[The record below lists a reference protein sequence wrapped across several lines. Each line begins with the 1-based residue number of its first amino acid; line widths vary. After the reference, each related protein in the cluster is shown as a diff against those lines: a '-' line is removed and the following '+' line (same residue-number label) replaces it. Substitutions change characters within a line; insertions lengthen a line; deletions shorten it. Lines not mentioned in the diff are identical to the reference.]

1 MFDFELAHPFQSHD
15 DHFHEECAVFGI
27 WGVASDEEN
36 RAKAATI
43 TATGLHSLQH
53 RGQEACG
60 IVAFDQGRFLV
71 HRAIGLVGDVFGQG
85 KADDRRAGPLTRLV
99 GTAAIGHTRYATSG
113 KGEGPTPVR
122 NIQPLW
128 TDLDDTGGFALA
140 HNGNLTNA
148 QTLKSDLRAEGR
160 RFQSTV
166 DTEVI
171 LDLMARSRE
180 KRLASRLIDA
190 LTRVV
195 GAYSIVGLSAKKLIG
210 VRDPSG
216 VRPLVLGRLDNAWII
231 CSETCALDIVGA
243 SFVRDIDPGEMVVI
257 DENGLQSLRPF
268 ATAPRRFCI
277 FEYIYFSR
285 PDSFVEGNNVYA
297 IRQQIGRE
305 LALEETY
312 KADMVIPIP
321 DSGTPAAIGYAKES
335 GIPFELAITRS
346 QLAGRSFIEP
356 DQESREQVVRRK
368 LNVNRDMV
376 RGKRVVLVDDSIVR
390 GTTSKILVRMFRD
403 AGVREVHM
411 RIASPPTRSPCY
423 YGVDTPSQGEL
434 IYNQYTSLEQ
444 MERHL
449 GVDSLRYLSVK
460 GMYRAAG
467 ETDIPENEDDC
478 GGSAGYCDACF
489 TGNYPIDLIDA
500 AGKSTSQT
508 DLFREF
514 SDQT

>member
-1 MFDFELAHPFQSHD
+1 MFDLQTTHPFQSHD

-27 WGVASDEEN
+27 WGADADEDEPS
-36 RAKAATI
+36 KAATI
-43 TATGLHSLQH
+43 TATGLHALQH

-60 IVAFDQGRFLV
+60 IVAFNQGRFLV
-71 HRAIGLVGDVFGQG
+71 HRAIGLVGDVFGKG
-85 KADDRRAGPLTRLV
+85 KADDGRSGPLLRLT
-99 GTAAIGHTRYATSG
+99 GDAAIGHTRYATSG
-113 KGEGPTPVR
+113 KGEGPAPIR

-128 TDLDDTGGFALA
+128 TDLDETGGFALA

-148 QTLKSDLRAEGR
+148 NTLKADLRAEGR

-180 KRLASRLIDA
+180 RRLASRLIDA
-190 LTRVV
+190 LSRVV

-243 SFVRDIDPGEMVVI
+243 TYVRDIDPGEMVVI
-257 DENGLQSLRPF
+257 DEDGLQTFRPF
-268 ATAPRRFCI
+268 APAPHRFCI

-297 IRQQIGRE
+297 IRQAIGQE
-305 LALEETY
+305 LAREETHS
-312 KADMVIPIP
+312 ADMVVPVP
-321 DSGTPAAIGYAKES
+321 DSGTPAAIGYARQS
-335 GIPFELAITRS
+335 GIPFELAVTRS

-411 RIASPPTRSPCY
+411 RIASPPTKSPCY
-423 YGVDTPSQGEL
+423 YGVDTPSKGEL
-434 IYNQYTSLEQ
+434 IYNQYATIEQ

-449 GVDSLRYLSVK
+449 GVDSLRYLSVP
-460 GMYRAAG
+460 GMYRAVG
-467 ETDIPENEDDC
+467 QQDIPEDESEC
-478 GGSAGYCDACF
+478 GARAGYCDACF
-489 TGNYPIDLIDA
+489 TGSYPIELVDNSITDS
-500 AGKSTSQT
+500 KQK

-514 SDQT
+514 GN

>member
-1 MFDFELAHPFQSHD
+1 MIDLSSAHPFQSHD
-15 DHFHEECAVFGI
+15 DHFHEECAVFGV
-27 WGVASDEEN
+27 WGVEQDEDN
-36 RAKAATI
+36 PARAATI
-43 TATGLHSLQH
+43 TAMGLHALQH

-60 IVAFDQGRFLV
+60 IVAFDRERFLV
-71 HRAIGLVGDVFGQG
+71 HRAIGLVGDVFGKG
-85 KADDRRAGPLTRLV
+85 KADTAAGGGRLQRLV
-99 GTAAIGHTRYATSG
+99 GPAAIGHTRYATSG
-113 KGEGPTPVR
+113 KGEGPAPVR

-128 TDLDDTGGFALA
+128 TDLDETGGFALA

-148 QTLKSDLRAEGR
+148 NVLKAKLRGEGR

-180 KRLASRLIDA
+180 RRLASRLIDA
-190 LTRVV
+190 LNQVV

-243 SFVRDIDPGEMVVI
+243 TYVRDIDPGEMVVI
-257 DENGLQSLRPF
+257 DQDGLQTFRPF
-268 ATAPRRFCI
+268 APAPRRFCI

-285 PDSFVEGNNVYA
+285 PDSFVEGHNVYA
-297 IRQQIGRE
+297 IRQAIGRE
-305 LALEETY
+305 LAMEETH
-312 KADMVIPIP
+312 KVDMVIPIP
-321 DSGTPAAIGYAKES
+321 DSGTPAAIGYAQQS
-335 GIPFELAITRS
+335 GIPFELAVTRS
-346 QLAGRSFIEP
+346 QLSGRSFIEP

-376 RGKRVVLVDDSIVR
+376 RGKRVLLVDDSIVR

-423 YGVDTPSQGEL
+423 YGVDTPSKGEL
-434 IYNQYTSLEQ
+434 IYNQYANLEQ

-449 GVDSLRYLSVK
+449 GVDSLRYLSVH
-460 GMYRAAG
+460 GMYRAVG
-467 ETDIPENEDDC
+467 ENNIPENESEC
-478 GGSAGYCDACF
+478 GGQAGYCDACF
-489 TGNYPIDLIDA
+489 TGVYPIELIDSSA
-500 AGKSTSQT
+500 ERDRQK

-514 SDQT
+514 GN

>member
-1 MFDFELAHPFQSHD
+1 MDDMMTTHPFDADD

-27 WGVASDEEN
+27 WGAEGGDDN
-36 RAKAATI
+36 PTKAAAI
-43 TATGLHSLQH
+43 TATGLHALQH

-60 IVAFDQGRFLV
+60 IVAFDQSQFLV
-71 HRAIGLVGDVFGQG
+71 HRAVGLVGDVFGKG
-85 KADDRRAGPLTRLV
+85 KADAGTSGPLSRLV
-99 GTAAIGHTRYATSG
+99 GDAAIGHTRYATSG
-113 KGEGPTPVR
+113 KGAGPAPIR

-128 TDLDDTGGFALA
+128 TDLDETGGFALA

-148 QTLKSDLRAEGR
+148 MTLKAELRSEGR
-160 RFQSTV
+160 RFQSTS

-180 KRLASRLIDA
+180 RRLANRLVDA
-190 LTRVV
+190 LSRVV

-243 SFVRDIDPGEMVVI
+243 TFVRDIEPGEMVVI
-257 DENGLQSLRPF
+257 DEDGLQSRRIG
-268 ATAPRRFCI
+268 TGPRRFCI

-285 PDSFVEGNNVYA
+285 PDSFVEGRNVYG
-297 IRQQIGRE
+297 IRQAIGQE
-305 LALEETY
+305 LAREETHR
-312 KADMVIPIP
+312 ADMVIPVP

-335 GIPFELAITRS
+335 GIPFELAVTRS

-376 RGKRVVLVDDSIVR
+376 RGKSVVLVDDSIVR
-390 GTTSKILVRMFRD
+390 GTTSKILVKMFRD

-423 YGVDTPSQGEL
+423 YGVDTPSKGEL
-434 IYNQYTSLEQ
+434 IFNQYSNLEQ

-449 GVDSLRYLSVK
+449 GVDSLRYLSVP
-460 GMYRAAG
+460 GMYRAVG
-467 ETDIPENEDDC
+467 ETDMPEDETEC
-478 GGSAGYCDACF
+478 GAKAGYCDACF
-489 TGNYPIDLIDA
+489 TGKYPIRLVDNSEA
-500 AGKSTSQT
+500 SNNQK
-508 DLFREF
+508 DLFRELGY
-514 SDQT
+514 

>member
-1 MFDFELAHPFQSHD
+1 MNDMLTTRPFDADD

-27 WGVASDEEN
+27 WGAGSDEDN
-36 RAKAATI
+36 PSRAAAI
-43 TATGLHSLQH
+43 TATGLHALQH

-60 IVAFDQGRFLV
+60 IVAFDKSQFLV
-71 HRAIGLVGDVFGQG
+71 HRAVGLVGDVFGKG
-85 KADDRRAGPLTRLV
+85 KADRGGAGPLTRLV
-99 GTAAIGHTRYATSG
+99 GSSAIGHTRYATSG
-113 KGEGPTPVR
+113 KGAGPASIR

-128 TDLDDTGGFALA
+128 TDLDETGGFALA

-148 QTLKSDLRAEGR
+148 MTLKAELRAEGR
-160 RFQSTV
+160 RFQSTS

-180 KRLASRLIDA
+180 RRLANRLIDA
-190 LTRVV
+190 LSRVV

-243 SFVRDIDPGEMVVI
+243 TFVRDIEPGEMIVI
-257 DENGLQSLRPF
+257 DEDGMQTRRIG
-268 ATAPRRFCI
+268 AAPRRFCI

-285 PDSFVEGNNVYA
+285 PDSFVEGRNVYS
-297 IRQQIGRE
+297 IRQAIGRE
-305 LALEETY
+305 LAKEETY
-312 KADMVIPIP
+312 SADMVIPVP
-321 DSGTPAAIGYAKES
+321 DSGTPAAVGYAKES
-335 GIPFELAITRS
+335 GIPFELAVTRS

-376 RGKRVVLVDDSIVR
+376 RGKSVVLVDDSIVR
-390 GTTSKILVRMFRD
+390 GTTSKILVNMFRD

-423 YGVDTPSQGEL
+423 YGVDTPSKGEL
-434 IYNQYTSLEQ
+434 IFNQYANLEQ

-449 GVDSLRYLSVK
+449 GVDSLRYLSVP
-460 GMYRAAG
+460 GMYRAVG
-467 ETDIPENEDDC
+467 ETDIPEDETEC
-478 GGSAGYCDACF
+478 GAKAGYCDACF
-489 TGNYPIDLIDA
+489 TGKYPIRLVDNSE
-500 AGKSTSQT
+500 GSVNQK
-508 DLFREF
+508 DLFRELGY
-514 SDQT
+514 